1 MTKNQSKDQAT
12 PRLSVVLMV
21 KNEAA
26 NLLRALK
33 SVEFADE
40 IIAADTGSTD
50 DTIRIAEQFG
60 AKVIHFDWS
69 GFGPTKAKALS
80 HAAGEW
86 ILSLDADEEIS
97 PELAADI
104 RGVVHDS
111 GNTFAAYRL
120 SRQSNFLG
128 RWMKHSGWFPDY
140 VTRLYR
146 RGRARMSDNAVHEK
160 IIPDG
165 EVGTLPGL
173 LLHYTDPTIDHYLE
187 KMRVYSRLSAEELH
201 AAGRRCRWWDL
212 ALRPPFMFVKTY
224 VFKLGFLDSWQ
235 GLVLAFFSAVHVFT
249 KYARL
254 RAFRS
259 NNDID

>member
-1 MTKNQSKDQAT
+1 MTKDKPTNNVGV
-12 PRLSVVLMV
+12 RLSVVLMV

-26 NLLRALK
+26 NLLRAQK
-33 SVEFADE
+33 SVGFADE
-40 IIAADTGSTD
+40 IIVADTGSTD
-50 DTIRIAEQFG
+50 DTVRIAEQFG
-60 AKVIHFDWS
+60 AKVIQCDWS

-97 PELAADI
+97 LELAEDI

-128 RWMKHSGWFPDY
+128 RWMRHSGWFPDY

-146 RGRARMSDNAVHEK
+146 RGRARMSDNKVHEK

-212 ALRPPFMFVKTY
+212 AVRPPFMFVKTY

-235 GLVLAFFSAVHVFT
+235 GLALAFYSAVHVFT

-254 RAFRS
+254 KSLSAKK
-259 NNDID
+259 DC